1 MPFARCLLCPHL
13 RASRLGSAFTRFPCF
28 LLTDVPPHPTI
39 LTSFSFPF
47 LSSFTYARCSICPLA
62 LACTSPDCSLLTFSP
77 SVHPC
82 LAAPLFRPTLLNSLS
97 LLTLSIRSLHPLH
110 SSDPSIRSLHALHLS
125 GPSPPLPPCMQGH
138 VTQCSRS
145 TCYIQIAMQID
156 GNMQIQQLM
165 A

>member
-13 RASRLGSAFTRFPCF
+13 PASRLGSAFTRFPCF
-28 LLTDVPPHPTI
+28 LLTVVPPHPTI
-39 LTSFSFPF
+39 LTSFSTPF

-62 LACTSPDCSLLTFSP
+62 LAFTSPDCSLLTFSP

-110 SSDPSIRSLHALHLS
+110 PSDPSIRSLHALPLS
-125 GPSPPLPPCMQGH
+125 GPSLRSPHACKVMSHNVVVQH
-138 VTQCSRS
+138 VTSKSLCRLTA
-145 TCYIQIAMQID
+145 TCKF
-156 GNMQIQQLM
+156 NN
-165 A
+165 